1 MKNTIQTLL
10 GQGLLALL
18 IFSLTVSADE
28 KPLALQEGI
37 AVLLKRVGE
46 LAKDDQQ
53 RAIAEYLKGAQQ
65 LVKIFP
71 NEVKPRAMI
80 LDAASATEDQV
91 VKRTVIAEIATLKGV
106 QFESVA
112 STARGMLWQMDDP
125 AGKPVAIKFTA
136 VDGRQVD
143 LSKMKGKVVLVI
155 FWATWQK
162 NCVDEIPNLKKLF
175 TKQHKNGFEIV
186 GISFEKTPDSNKN
199 KMTDPE
205 ELALSKDKLTD
216 FLQEN
221 VMPWPQHFDGKF
233 WNNTIAKRFGV
244 NSIPVMWLIDANGN
258 LMDMHA
264 RHNLEE
270 KVEKLLANEK

>member
-1 MKNTIQTLL
+1 
-10 GQGLLALL
+10 
-18 IFSLTVSADE
+18 
-28 KPLALQEGI
+28 
-37 AVLLKRVGE
+37 
-46 LAKDDQQ
+46 
-53 RAIAEYLKGAQQ
+53 
-65 LVKIFP
+65 
-71 NEVKPRAMI
+71 MI
-80 LDAASATEDQV
+80 LDAASATEDQA

-112 STARGMLWQMDDP
+112 STARGMLWQMSDP

-136 VDGRQVD
+136 VDSRQVD

-155 FWATWQK
+155 FWATWDK

-175 TKQHKNGFEIV
+175 AKQHKNGFEIV

-199 KMTDPE
+199 KMTDPG

-216 FLQEN
+216 FLKKN
-221 VMPWPQHFDGKF
+221 VIPWPQHFDGKF
-233 WNNTIAKRFGV
+233 WNNTIANRFGV
-244 NSIPVMWLIDANGN
+244 NSIPAMWLIDAKGN
-258 LMDMHA
+258 LIDMHA